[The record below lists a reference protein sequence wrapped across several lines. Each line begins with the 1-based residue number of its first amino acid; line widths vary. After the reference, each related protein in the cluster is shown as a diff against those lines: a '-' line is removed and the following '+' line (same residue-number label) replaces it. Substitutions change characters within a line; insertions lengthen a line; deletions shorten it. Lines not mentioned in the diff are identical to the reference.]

1 LLFALLKKDAR
12 YSGYAHF
19 VTNPSIL
26 NSTLTA
32 MTAKVYAKSARDYK
46 LLTTRLMPF
55 LIKITLKR

>member
-1 LLFALLKKDAR
+1 
-12 YSGYAHF
+12 
-19 VTNPSIL
+19 
-26 NSTLTA
+26 